1 MDYGLRKMNESMTK
15 TEVMLID
22 HVTWN
27 LKLIAEERDDK
38 NPNLQSLLKNG
49 WKQL

>member
-22 HVTWN
+22 HVTMELETN
-27 LKLIAEERDDK
+27 SRRE
-38 NPNLQSLLKNG
+38 G
-49 WKQL
+49 